1 MTSHSDKF
9 GLNGLVNGELIKLS
23 RARPIE
29 GEAGFHPGEFELAGA
44 KLELL
49 SRITRQTEA
58 TRATINRVLDMDSQE
73 SALNNF
79 KHNRHELVVLPLTG
93 MLDQINN
100 HYADHMG
107 SPEKTAEWNRR
118 IHDLLITTFGDF
130 SDYLIGM
137 KWSRAR
143 REWIVID
150 PPRPEQATKVA
161 SDLIALVR
169 DITEGNFSRHLNED
183 NLRRAAELFGHLQ
196 PHIEQDFRQQGYGH
210 K

>member
-1 MTSHSDKF
+1 
-9 GLNGLVNGELIKLS
+9 
-23 RARPIE
+23 
-29 GEAGFHPGEFELAGA
+29 
-44 KLELL
+44 
-49 SRITRQTEA
+49 
-58 TRATINRVLDMDSQE
+58 
-73 SALNNF
+73 
-79 KHNRHELVVLPLTG
+79 

-169 DITEGNFSRHLNED
+169 DITEGKFSRHLNED